1 MDQNDVG
8 VAIHASFSSAKA
20 LARTAVLPHAAK
32 LKHILSS
39 SVDLQ
44 NTSRRDASANGG
56 KRKGEIFL
64 GGGLGDQGWTRH
76 SCVGQMSW
84 GSARTGD
91 E

>member
-20 LARTAVLPHAAK
+20 LARTVVLPHAVK

-56 KRKGEIFL
+56 KRKGEIFF
-64 GGGLGDQGWTRH
+64 GGGFGGSRLEPALMRG
-76 SCVGQMSW
+76 SNVVGF
-84 GSARTGD
+84 RED
-91 E
+91 RR